1 MSPSPCLPACCSLSV
16 PPTARFLPTTQPTIP
31 TQPTPFLPHPH
42 LSQHIRRTLGLLRE
56 KKAQI
61 EAIAELLLKKETIN
75 HDDIVGAIGP
85 RPFAAHKEYQEFIE
99 SIKPVQQQPE
109 AAAAGDEQAA
119 KQEDEQAA
127 NGSGGLPPN
136 LTPA

>member
-1 MSPSPCLPACCSLSV
+1 MHV
-16 PPTARFLPTTQPTIP
+16 PPTIPPPLDP
-31 TQPTPFLPHPH
+31 TQPRT
-42 LSQHIRRTLGLLRE
+42 SITTRRTLGLLRE

-61 EAIAELLLKKETIN
+61 EAIAELLLQKETIN

-99 SIKPVQQQPE
+99 SIKPVEQPPQE
-109 AAAAGDEQAA
+109 PDQQAA

>member
-1 MSPSPCLPACCSLSV
+1 M
-16 PPTARFLPTTQPTIP
+16 
-31 TQPTPFLPHPH
+31 
-42 LSQHIRRTLGLLRE
+42 LRE
-56 KKAQI
+56 KKTQI

-85 RPFAAHKEYQEFIE
+85 RPFVAHKEYQEFIE
-99 SIKPVQQQPE
+99 SIKPVEQPQPD
-109 AAAAGDEQAA
+109 AEQKDVA
-119 KQEDEQAA
+119 KQEEEAA